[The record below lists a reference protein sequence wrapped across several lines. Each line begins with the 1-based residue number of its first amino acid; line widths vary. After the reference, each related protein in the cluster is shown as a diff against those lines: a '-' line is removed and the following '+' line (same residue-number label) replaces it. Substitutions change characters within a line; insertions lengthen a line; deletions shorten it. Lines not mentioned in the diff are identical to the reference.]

1 MAADPELIAL
11 FGGLHLIGLVLVG
24 FLLVMVFRSDTVRPW
39 RPPDEGEG
47 GDGGGNDRVPPRR
60 SDQPGGGGLPLPD
73 ASPARVRLRDHRRLG
88 ELLPRPARRPVREP
102 ERAPKRSPARL

>member
-1 MAADPELIAL
+1 VAADPELIAL

-39 RPPDEGEG
+39 RPPDEGDG

-60 SDQPGGGGLPLPD
+60 SDRPGGGGLPLPD
-73 ASPARVRLRDHRRLG
+73 AVPARVRLRDHRRLG
-88 ELLPRPARRPVREP
+88 ELLPRPPRRPVREP
-102 ERAPKRSPARL
+102 ARVPTRVPRR